1 MDASQLEKV
10 IDAAWEDRD
19 TVSLSTKGE
28 VRDAVGEILKTI
40 EDDDDED
47 NDDDA

>member
-1 MDASQLEKV
+1 MCGIGK
-10 IDAAWEDRD
+10 
-19 TVSLSTKGE
+19 KGE